1 MEEIMERYVPDAY
14 NLHKSQLVNEAC
26 QTGFVEYYYSK
37 NSLDTGILDFNI
49 EGNSEHC
56 LVLNKTFLK
65 VSFEINGSA
74 TRAATSGG
82 GTATTVDIDGTD
94 NTAKVYAINNILHS
108 AFESVEVYVGNEATT
123 KIDKHYPYIA
133 YLDTMKSYGPHAHK
147 IYFTLGGFTMDDSSN
162 MDAVNK
168 TSSEQLAAR
177 EKFWTIADKKK
188 KGEFI
193 GRICSP
199 IFQQEKVLP
208 PQVSLRIV
216 MKKSNDQFALM
227 GETGQFKLKITEAV
241 LMVQKVSL
249 IPEIHENILKITEE
263 GNSIPYVL
271 STPTVNYYTIE
282 ASSSQFMRDDLFMG
296 KTPKH
301 VIIGMVETDAYH
313 GNIAKNPFNFQH
325 FNISEIGLY
334 KDGMPYPCPVLKQD
348 FTNKKYSETYL
359 CFLKSLGAVNSNI
372 VPSITCDEYAKGYTL
387 FSFDMSP
394 DQSQSVIPAS
404 MLKMSS
410 NIRLEMKFKEALA
423 KNVTLIVFAIF
434 ENLME
439 ISKDRRVKVTF

>member
-1 MEEIMERYVPDAY
+1 MEEVMERYVPDAY

-26 QTGFVEYYYSK
+26 QSGFVEYYYSK

-65 VSFEINGSA
+65 VSFEISGSA
-74 TRAATSGG
+74 SRTAGGSTTS
-82 GTATTVDIDGTD
+82 VDISTADT
-94 NTAKVYAINNILHS
+94 TAKVYAINNILHS

-123 KIDKHYPYIA
+123 KVDKHYPYIA
-133 YLDTMKSYGPHAHK
+133 YLDTLKSYGAHAHQ
-147 IYFTLGGFTMDDSSN
+147 IYFTLSGFYKDDSSS
-162 MDAVNK
+162 MDAVDKANS
-168 TSSEQLAAR
+168 TQLNHRDAL
-177 EKFWTIADKKK
+177 WTVEDKKK

-199 IFQQEKVLP
+199 LFQQEKVLP
-208 PQVSLRIV
+208 PQVSIRVV
-216 MKKSNDQFALM
+216 MKKSNDNFALM
-227 GETGQFKLKITEAV
+227 HETGQFQLKITEAV

-313 GNIAKNPFNFQH
+313 GNSAKNPFNFKH
-325 FNISEIGLY
+325 FDVSEIGLY
-334 KDGMPYPCPVLKQD
+334 KDGMPYPCPVMKPD
-348 FTNKKYSETYL
+348 FGKSRFGETFL

-372 VPSITCDEYAKGYTL
+372 VPAIKKDEYSSGYTL

-394 DQSQSVIPAS
+394 DQSQSVVPAS

-410 NIRLEMKFKEALA
+410 NIRLEMKFKNALP
-423 KNVTLIVFAIF
+423 KNVTLIVYAVF

>member
-1 MEEIMERYVPDAY
+1 MEEVMERYVPDAY

-26 QTGFVEYYYSK
+26 QSGFVEYYYSK

-65 VSFEINGSA
+65 VSFEISGNA
-74 TRAATSGG
+74 TRAGQSGSAATSADIS
-82 GTATTVDIDGTD
+82 TADT
-94 NTAKVYAINNILHS
+94 TAKVYAINNILHS

-123 KIDKHYPYIA
+123 KVDKHYPYIA
-133 YLDTMKSYGPHAHK
+133 YLDTLKSYGAHAHQ
-147 IYFTLGGFTMDDSSN
+147 IYFTLSGFYKDDSSS
-162 MDAVNK
+162 MDAADKANS
-168 TSSEQLAAR
+168 TQLNHRDAL
-177 EKFWTIADKKK
+177 WTVEDKKK

-199 IFQQEKVLP
+199 LFQQEKVLP
-208 PQVSLRIV
+208 PQVSIRVV
-216 MKKSNDQFALM
+216 MKKSNDNFALM
-227 GETGQFKLKITEAV
+227 HETGQFQLKITEAV

-313 GNIAKNPFNFQH
+313 GNSAKNPFNFKH
-325 FNISEIGLY
+325 FDVSEIGLY
-334 KDGMPYPCPVLKQD
+334 KDGMPYPCPVMKPD
-348 FTNKKYSETYL
+348 FGKSRFGETFL

-372 VPSITCDEYAKGYTL
+372 VPAIKKDEYSSGYTL

-394 DQSQSVIPAS
+394 DQSQSVVPAS

-410 NIRLEMKFKEALA
+410 NIRLEMKFKNALP
-423 KNVTLIVFAIF
+423 KNVTLIVYAVF